1 MTTDKGIKWTF
12 RRFADD
18 PKLGGAVDTPKE
30 QEAIKKDLDRLEKWD
45 RGNLRSFNS
54 TKFNVLHLSWGNSQY
69 EA

>member
-18 PKLGGAVDTPKE
+18 PKFGDAADTLKE
-30 QEAIKKDLDRLEKWD
+30 QEAIKMDLDRLEKWD
-45 RGNLRSFNS
+45 HGNLRSFNS
-54 TKFNVLHLSWGNSQY
+54 TKFMVLHLSWGNS